1 MASKRYLELQSLS
14 SETLKEEL
22 IQAKSNLVQLKFDH
36 NSKGLQDPNEL
47 GNLKKE
53 VARLATEIRSR
64 EIKDMSPEQLANRSK
79 IRLRRK

>member
-14 SETLKEEL
+14 AETLKEEL
-22 IQAKSNLVQLKFDH
+22 TQAKSNLVQLKFDH

-47 GNLKKE
+47 RDLKKE

-64 EIKDMSPEQLANRSK
+64 EIKDMSAEQLAKRSK